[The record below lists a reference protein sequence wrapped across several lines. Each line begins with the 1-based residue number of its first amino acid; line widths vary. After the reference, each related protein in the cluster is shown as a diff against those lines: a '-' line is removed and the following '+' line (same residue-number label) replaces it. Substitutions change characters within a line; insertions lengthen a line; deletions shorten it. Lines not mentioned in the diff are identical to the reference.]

1 MEVKLMTGNE
11 AAARGFYEAGGL
23 VASSYPG
30 SPTVELLEAVRVYT
44 PEVYAEFSVNEKV
57 ALEVGI
63 GASFTGARA
72 MVSMK
77 HVGVNIA
84 MDPLMT
90 FTQTPIQGGFLLV
103 SGEDPG
109 MASSQNEQDNRVLGK
124 FANMAILDPG
134 SSQEAKDFAKLGFSL
149 SEDYGL
155 PVMLRMTSRVCHS
168 RGPVEEHER
177 EVREITGFSKIP
189 EDFGMVPPNTFPKQF
204 EMKKRIERLTEE
216 ACGWDINFLE
226 VWDGDGGNSVQGHA
240 PIDPEFLLPPK
251 TLIIT
256 SGLLYYNLKELEA
269 PVDIYKLGMVYPLPI
284 EALRSLAED
293 YEQVLVL
300 EELTPF
306 IENEL
311 KIHGID
317 CEGKKYFSFTGE
329 LHTELIEAGLVKAGV
344 LQAAKYETAGEVD
357 TVARISMFCAGCPHR
372 PVFDILKKN
381 KISVIGDIGCYSL
394 AVLEPLHMLN
404 TIISMGA
411 TIGIM
416 KGMSKALSLSGKE
429 EPLVSVIGDGTF
441 FHSGMTGALNL
452 LHQMDPAANLTLIIL
467 NNGTTA
473 MTGGQMTATS
483 GSYTKDWDMNTSIPE
498 LLKAMGFPR
507 VRVVDQFDYKG
518 AKAAIEEELK
528 FEGLSLVMTTRPCAL
543 NFKIREPYFVVDPE
557 ICIGCRSC
565 VKTNCPPIVMK
576 QYEGIEKLKS
586 SIDPDLCVGCSVCS
600 QVCPV
605 SAISRV
611 GDKARKGDS
620 GSTPDNSPP
629 EDKSLEEG
637 GKR

>member
-30 SPTVELLEAVRVYT
+30 SPTVELLEAVRAYT

-57 ALEVGI
+57 AMEVAI
-63 GASFTGARA
+63 GASFTGARS

-90 FTQTPIQGGFLLV
+90 FTQTPVQGGFLLV

-149 SEDYGL
+149 SEDYSL

-168 RGPVEEHER
+168 RAPVETNER
-177 EVREITGFSKIP
+177 EIREITGFSKIP

-204 EMKKRIERLTEE
+204 EMKARIERLMEE
-216 ACGWDINFLE
+216 ASGWDINFLE
-226 VWDGDGGNSVQGHA
+226 AWEENEKASVPA
-240 PIDPEFLLPPK
+240 SDFPAK
-251 TLIIT
+251 TLVIT

-269 PVDIYKLGMVYPLPI
+269 PVDIYKLGMVYPLPV
-284 EALRSLAED
+284 EALRSLVAD
-293 YEQVLVL
+293 YDQVLVL

-311 KIHGID
+311 KIHGIA

-329 LHTELIEAGLVKAGV
+329 LHTEMIEAGLVKAGV
-344 LQAAKYETAGEVD
+344 LQAAKYETGGEID

-381 KISVIGDIGCYSL
+381 KVSVLGDIGCYSL

-416 KGMSKALSLSGKE
+416 KGMSKALSLSAKA

-452 LHQMDPAANLTLIIL
+452 LHQLDPKDNLTLIIL

-473 MTGGQMTATS
+473 MTGGQMTAAS
-483 GSYTKDWDMNTSIPE
+483 GSYTEDWDMNASIPE

-518 AKAAIEEELK
+518 AKVAIEEELK

-543 NFKIREPYFVVDPE
+543 NFKIREPYFVVDPQ

-576 QYEGIEKLKS
+576 HYEGIEKLKS

-605 SAISRV
+605 NAISRI
-611 GDKARKGDS
+611 GDKSKTADKSLKEEKSQTEDK
-620 GSTPDNSPP
+620 SPP
-629 EDKSLEEG
+629 VDKSLEEG
-637 GKR
+637 GKQ